1 MSTYVELQNRIN
13 LDYLNRGSTL
23 VNETKRAIQAAI
35 RQHERKRWWF
45 NETSTAIVTVAS
57 QTYATLPSNFLV
69 LDLLQITISSMDY
82 DLKEKD
88 MNWIRAANSSR
99 ATGEPTHYAYY
110 NDRIELFT
118 IPNSAYSLP
127 IYYIK
132 SLATLSA
139 DSDTSAWTEGI
150 PEDVIVYGAAKNMM
164 ATVLHDNDGAAV
176 YAALEKQALH
186 DMRSANEQRLANKL
200 KSNG

>member
-13 LDYLNRGSTL
+13 LDYLNRGTTL
-23 VNETKRAIQAAI
+23 VSETKRAIQASI

-69 LDLLQITISSMDY
+69 LDLLQITVSSMDY
-82 DLKEKD
+82 KLVQKDLG
-88 MNWIRAANSSR
+88 WIRAANASR
-99 ATGEPTHYAYY
+99 VTGEPTHFAYY
-110 NDRIELFT
+110 NDRIELFP

-127 IYYIK
+127 VYYIK
-132 SLATLSA
+132 SLTALSA
-139 DSDTSAWTEGI
+139 DSDTSAWTEGVT
-150 PEDVIVYGAAKNMM
+150 EDLIVYGATKNMM

-176 YAALEKQALH
+176 YAGLERQALH
-186 DMRSANEQRLANKL
+186 DLRSANEQRLANKL
-200 KSNG
+200 KSNY